1 MPMKVI
7 LIKHVM
13 AVGYI
18 NHGKAYC
25 LGLVNGAVE
34 SMTGTQTQSLQR
46 LKQHFAQRVIHQARQ
61 LLELWQN
68 LQNAEWSS
76 QEQKNME
83 EAAQRLLRY
92 AQRFEQPEH
101 VHIAEQLLKTLA
113 AIQNNSNRLNSE
125 FIEAITQL
133 LQQLLQTGLRQGEHI
148 DQVCLPAMVRKP
160 IYIALACMTQAQNLA
175 QQLRSFYFQVEV
187 FTDDSEFLLAMT
199 KRHPAV
205 IVLDVDFVEPS
216 HGLELAKQLKDEH
229 ESNIPILFYS
239 QTDVDAQTRL
249 AAVRAGGQAF
259 SIGTLDASSVLEK
272 IEGWITVAQPEPYKA
287 LVIDD
292 SRAQATFTERVLNA
306 AGIITRAIN
315 DPTQALTQLLDF
327 DPDLIILDM
336 YMPQCDGPELAKVI
350 RHNDRFVGVPIIY
363 LSAEDDLDKQLDAM
377 SEGADDFLMKPVK
390 ARHLVA
396 TVRNRAAR
404 ARNLKSRIV
413 RDSLTGLFNHT
424 YILQLL
430 DDARVRVLKTQQR
443 LCFVMIDID
452 HFKQVNDSYGH
463 PAGDKVIKSLALFL
477 KQRLRR
483 TDHIGRY
490 GGEEFAVVLP
500 NTDAESAQTVINDIR
515 LRFSNIFH
523 ASTFGDLACSF
534 SAGIVEFDGEVDTA
548 RLAALAD
555 EALYA
560 AKHAGRNCVRI
571 YSAAV
576 EEGAQVTAGLTL

>member
-1 MPMKVI
+1 MNG
-7 LIKHVM
+7 HVM
-13 AVGYI
+13 AIGYFYH
-18 NHGKAYC
+18 NKAYC
-25 LGLVNGAVE
+25 LELANGAAN
-34 SMTGTQTQSLQR
+34 SMTGTQPQSLQR

-68 LQNAEWSS
+68 LQSADWTG
-76 QEQKNME
+76 QEQINME
-83 EAAQRLLRY
+83 DAAQRLLRY
-92 AQRFEQPEH
+92 AERFEQPEH
-101 VHIAEQLLKTLA
+101 VRIAEQLLETLA
-113 AIQNNSNRLNSE
+113 AIQNNANRLNSE
-125 FIEAITQL
+125 FIETITQL
-133 LQQLLQTGLRQGEHI
+133 LQQLLQTGLRQGEEI

-160 IYIALACMTQAQNLA
+160 IYIALACTTQAQNLA
-175 QQLRSFYFQVEV
+175 QQLQSFYFQVEV
-187 FTDDSEFLLAMT
+187 FSDGNAFLLAMG

-205 IVLDVDFVEPS
+205 IILDVDFVEHL
-216 HGLELAKQLKDEH
+216 HGLELARQLKDEYD
-229 ESNIPILFYS
+229 SNIPVLFYS
-239 QTDVDAQTRL
+239 QTEVDAQTRL

-259 SIGTLDASSVLEK
+259 AIDALDVSSVLEK
-272 IEGWITVAQPEPYKA
+272 LEGWVSIAQPEPYKA
-287 LVIDD
+287 LIVDD
-292 SRAQATFTERVLNA
+292 SRAQAAFTERVLNA

-315 DPTQALTQLLDF
+315 DPTQTLTQLLDF

-390 ARHLVA
+390 PRHLVA

-430 DDARVRVLKTQQR
+430 DDARLRALKTQQC
-443 LCFVMIDID
+443 LSFVMIDID
-452 HFKQVNDSYGH
+452 SFKQVNDKYGH
-463 PAGDKVIKSLALFL
+463 PVGDKVIKSLALFL

-483 TDHIGRY
+483 TDYIGRY

-500 NTDAESAQTVINDIR
+500 NTDAESAQTVLNDIR
-515 LRFSNIFH
+515 LRFANVFH
-523 ASTFGDLACSF
+523 ASQQGDLACTF
-534 SAGIVEFDGEVDTA
+534 SAGIVEFDNEVDTA
-548 RLAALAD
+548 RLAAMAD

-560 AKHAGRNCVRI
+560 AKRAGRNCVKTYNNTKQNI
-571 YSAAV
+571 KTTVAV
-576 EEGAQVTAGLTL
+576 TP